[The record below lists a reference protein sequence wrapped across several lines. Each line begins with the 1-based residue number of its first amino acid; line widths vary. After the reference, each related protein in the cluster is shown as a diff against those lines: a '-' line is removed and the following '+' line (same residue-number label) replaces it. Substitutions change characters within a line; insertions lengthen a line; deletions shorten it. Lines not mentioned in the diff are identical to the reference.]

1 MTSLLP
7 IIAGILIQGGYTFG
21 LFLWQERWKKSALAL
36 NAFKGCFA
44 TPFIGIL
51 VLATTR
57 SYSKVY
63 LPHTVGWMI
72 LASFIGIIVSDTW
85 WLIALD
91 RLGARRMT
99 TIDLSKPLL
108 AIGFGQLL
116 LGDKLSPLGLCGV
129 VVTMLGV
136 GAVVLERS
144 QSTDDESDNSKKLS
158 DDQGEVELSTTTSP
172 VQEHAE
178 EGRSSSSNNN
188 NNNNNSSGDQ
198 EQAQSSPATQLTQQP
213 TATQPT
219 SPVMRAPWCGVSS
232 REAVGFMYAFANCVG
247 DVFSATIVVAHH
259 GDMSPIDVNLVKF
272 GFAGVMLALIV
283 AVTEGSSFHT
293 LRQHFVGSPSSP
305 SSSGEAA
312 KREAAKE
319 ASSTKMDRRDWLGV
333 SGGIMFVT
341 VLTPIVTTW
350 TYFKLPLATAV
361 TIGSTAP
368 IWSLPIAYFH
378 GERVGTQAMVGA
390 VLAALGV
397 TMLVIGHQQSH

>member
-1 MTSLLP
+1 MPSLLP
-7 IIAGILIQGGYTFG
+7 IIAGILTQGGYTFG

-108 AIGFGQLL
+108 AIGFGQML
-116 LGDKLSPLGLCGV
+116 LGDKLSPLGFCGV

-136 GAVVLERS
+136 GAVVSERS
-144 QSTDDESDNSKKLS
+144 QTTDDESDNSKKLS

-172 VQEHAE
+172 VQEYADE
-178 EGRSSSSNNN
+178 EVRSSSSGS
-188 NNNNNSSGDQ
+188 NNSSSSSRDQ
-198 EQAQSSPATQLTQQP
+198 ELAQSSP
-213 TATQPT
+213 TATQPA
-219 SPVMRAPWCGVSS
+219 SSDVHIKAPWCGVSS
-232 REAVGFMYAFANCVG
+232 REAVGFVYAFANCVG
-247 DVFSATIVVAHH
+247 DVSSATIVVAHH

-272 GFAGVMLALIV
+272 GFAGVTLALIV
-283 AVTEGSSFHT
+283 ALTEGSSFHT
-293 LRQHFVGSPSSP
+293 VRQLFVRSPSAL
-305 SSSGEAA
+305 SGETE
-312 KREAAKE
+312 KRE

-333 SGGIMFVT
+333 SGGIIFVT

-350 TYFKLPLATAV
+350 TYFTLPLATAV

-378 GERVGTQAMVGA
+378 GERVGNQAVVGA
-390 VLAALGV
+390 VLATLGV
-397 TMLVIGHQQSH
+397 TMLVIGHQQSR